1 MVQYYKKNFFSE
13 KFLASLQPK
22 GEATTPEKLA
32 LPKISIVMPCFNQV
46 RFIER
51 SILSVLNQDYQ
62 NIELIIIDGGSSDGT
77 IDIIKKY
84 QKNVAYWVSE
94 PDHGQSDALNKGF
107 ARAIGDILG
116 WLNSDDL
123 YLPGAFRLA
132 VNAFQEHPDRN
143 IVFGDWL
150 SIDEFDGVLD
160 FNHAF
165 DFSLNH
171 FKYEGFHLNAQS
183 MFWRPNVYKSFS
195 GFDIDLY
202 NTMDYQMILEFG
214 LKQGEFCFLR
224 LPTALGAF
232 RRYEGQKTSGFTAR
246 VLAEH
251 RKMAVQY
258 GYADKY
264 SPVGKIKRFIYRIRR
279 TYWYTKRGG
288 LGLLGRRLKEAY
300 FGHV

>member
-1 MVQYYKKNFFSE
+1 MKKNFFSDR
-13 KFLASLQPK
+13 FLASLQPR
-22 GEATTPEKLA
+22 GEATTKDKQGLQ
-32 LPKISIVMPCFNQV
+32 KVSIVMPTFNQV

-84 QKNVAYWVSE
+84 QKHIAYWLSE

-107 ARAIGDILG
+107 ARANGEVFG

-123 YLPGAFRLA
+123 YLPNSVSLA
-132 VNAFQEHPDRN
+132 VNSFQEHPDKN

-150 SIDEFDGVLD
+150 SIDEFDGILD
-160 FNHAF
+160 LNHAF

-183 MFWRPNVYKSFS
+183 MFWRSNVHKSFS
-195 GFDIDLY
+195 GFDINLY

-214 LKQGEFCFLR
+214 IKQGEFRFLR
-224 LPTALGAF
+224 IPTALGAF
-232 RRYEGQKTSGFTAR
+232 RRYEGQKTSGFPAR

-251 RKMAVQY
+251 FNMAVQY
-258 GYADKY
+258 GYSDKY
-264 SPVGKIKRFIYRIRR
+264 APVGKIKRYIYRIRR

-288 LGLLGRRLKEAY
+288 LGLLRRRLKEAY
-300 FGHV
+300 FGNV